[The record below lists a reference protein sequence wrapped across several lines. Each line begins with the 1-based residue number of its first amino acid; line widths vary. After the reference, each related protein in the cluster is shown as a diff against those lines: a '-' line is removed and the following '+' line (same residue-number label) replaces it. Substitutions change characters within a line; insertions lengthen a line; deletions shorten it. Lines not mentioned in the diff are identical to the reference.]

1 MNVVKEDGDVAFFR
15 LSLTCWLFHG
25 VVCEA
30 SFRKEAHFAWLDSK
44 LFNFYIF
51 TSTQFFFILHYTLRL
66 NRKCIKLCS
75 ELFNILN
82 LFLTIGIVNWSAY
95 SSDYKEMN

>member
-15 LSLTCWLFHG
+15 LSLTCWLFHD

-44 LFNFYIF
+44 LFHFIIFIFLQVDSFLFY
-51 TSTQFFFILHYTLRL
+51 TSNTTHY
-66 NRKCIKLCS
+66 
-75 ELFNILN
+75 
-82 LFLTIGIVNWSAY
+82 V
-95 SSDYKEMN
+95 

>member
-15 LSLTCWLFHG
+15 LSLTCWLFHD

-44 LFNFYIF
+44 LFHFIIFYIF
-51 TSTQFFFILHYTLRL
+51 TSRQFFILH
-66 NRKCIKLCS
+66 
-75 ELFNILN
+75 
-82 LFLTIGIVNWSAY
+82 
-95 SSDYKEMN
+95 